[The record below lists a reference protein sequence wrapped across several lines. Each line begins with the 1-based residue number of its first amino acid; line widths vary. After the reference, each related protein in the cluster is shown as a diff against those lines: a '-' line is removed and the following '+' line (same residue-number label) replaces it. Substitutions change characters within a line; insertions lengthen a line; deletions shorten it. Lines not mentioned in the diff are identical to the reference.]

1 MPSVCRPN
9 PTAIL
14 SAERSNTIS
23 NEAAPVSELAQPLPF
38 PLPLDTSPSTFVPP
52 LSHSAEARLLWRVR
66 AKMLAAS
73 LRQSLSTA
81 RLRVSLVIVLSLFF
95 WYGLFRLFGEGFEFL
110 SMTIAHSATHAQT
123 VQAIYN
129 VFFASLM
136 MMLVISS
143 GIILYSGL
151 YCSSEAEFLLTTPV
165 RPERIVLHKF
175 QEAIVFSSWGFLL
188 LGSPM
193 LVAYGLQADAPWYY
207 FALLLPFMAAFVY
220 IPGGI
225 GAILC
230 MLFVHRMARIQRHF
244 VALVILATIAALGLF
259 GWSLLGKTE
268 GNLLTPG
275 WFQEMLGR
283 LEFSEHRMLPSWWL
297 SSGLL
302 EAARND
308 DSATGRAPWSESLL
322 FLSLLISNALFLRVL
337 AVSIGRRVYRTSYSE
352 LRTERARRRPRQN
365 FWLDRLVTH
374 YTPLLTPQ
382 MRLLIVKDLRLFRRD
397 PVQWSQFIIFFGLL
411 TLYFA
416 NIRRFSY
423 DVHYTAWVNMI
434 SFLNLAVVGLILST
448 FTTRFIFPML
458 SLEGRRFW
466 ILGMLPVRR
475 DSILWGKFL
484 FAATGS
490 AMPCCV
496 LILLSDLMLQISP
509 LVLAIHQLTCLL
521 LCLGLSGIAVGL
533 GAKMPDLREESPSKI
548 AAGFGGTL
556 NLVISA
562 IYIIAVVLLTALP
575 SHFYLAALQNDMDPF
590 WFRAW
595 LIGGT
600 IAACVTGL
608 LATFVPM
615 HVGLK
620 AFRALEL

>member
-1 MPSVCRPN
+1 MSDFAPASSLPLTLVQPT
-9 PTAIL
+9 TAIL
-14 SAERSNTIS
+14 LR
-23 NEAAPVSELAQPLPF
+23 
-38 PLPLDTSPSTFVPP
+38 P
-52 LSHSAEARLLWRVR
+52 LSYGAEARLLWWVR
-66 AKMLAAS
+66 AKILAAAV
-73 LRQSLSTA
+73 RQSLA
-81 RLRVSLVIVLSLFF
+81 RSRFRVTLVIVLSLLF
-95 WYGLFRLFGEGFEFL
+95 WFGLFQLFNKGFEFL
-110 SMTIAHSATHAQT
+110 SDTIGHTVTHAQT

-136 MMLVISS
+136 MMLVLSS
-143 GIILYSGL
+143 GIILYGGL
-151 YCSSEAEFLLTTPV
+151 YCSAEAEFLLTTPM

-175 QEAIVFSSWGFLL
+175 QEAIVFSSWGFVL

-207 FALLLPFMAAFVY
+207 FALLLPFMAAFIY

-230 MLFVHRMARIQRHF
+230 MLFIHRVARIQRHF
-244 VALVILATIAALGLF
+244 VAFSAWAAVAAAILFA
-259 GWSLLGKTE
+259 WSLLGKTE
-268 GNLLTPG
+268 GNLLTPI

-283 LEFSEHRMLPSWWL
+283 LQFSEYRLLPSWWL

-302 EAARND
+302 EAARSD
-308 DSATGRAPWSESLL
+308 PGPTGKAPWAESLL
-322 FLSLLISNALFLRVL
+322 FLSLLISNALFFRVL
-337 AVSIGRRVYRTSYSE
+337 AVGLSARIYRTSYSE
-352 LRTERARRRPRQN
+352 LRTQRAPRRPSKQ
-365 FWLDRLVTH
+365 FWLDQAVMRS
-374 YTPLLTPQ
+374 TPLLTPQ

-423 DVHYTAWVNMI
+423 DVNYIAWVNMI

-466 ILGMLPVRR
+466 ILGLLPVRR

-484 FAATGS
+484 FAAAGS
-490 AMPCCV
+490 AVPCCL
-496 LILLSDLMLQISP
+496 LILLSDLMLHISP

-521 LCLGLSGIAVGL
+521 LCVGLSGIAVGL

-562 IYIIAVVLLTALP
+562 SYIIVVVLLTALP
-575 SHFYLAALQNDMDPF
+575 SHFYLAAMQADVDPF
-590 WFRAW
+590 RMRTW
-595 LIGGT
+595 LIAGT
-600 IAACVTGL
+600 AAACLTGL
-608 LATFVPM
+608 VATLVPM
-615 HVGLK
+615 QIGLK
-620 AFRALEL
+620 AFRAMEF

>member
-1 MPSVCRPN
+1 MSTLAHPAVRARAPSA
-9 PTAIL
+9 TA
-14 SAERSNTIS
+14 
-23 NEAAPVSELAQPLPF
+23 
-38 PLPLDTSPSTFVPP
+38 LDAP
-52 LSHSAEARLLWRVR
+52 LSHSAEARLLWRLR
-66 AKMLAAS
+66 TRML
-73 LRQSLSTA
+73 LTVIRQALNSA
-81 RLRVSLVIVLSLFF
+81 RLRVSLVVILSVVF
-95 WYGLFRLFGEGFEFL
+95 WYGLFRLFSEGFGFL
-110 SMTIAHSATHAQT
+110 STTIGHPVTHAQT
-123 VQAIYN
+123 VQAVYN

-136 MMLVISS
+136 MMLVLSS
-143 GIILYSGL
+143 GIILYGGL
-151 YCSSEAEFLLTTPV
+151 YCSSEAEFLLTLPI

-193 LVAYGLQADAPWYY
+193 LVAYGRECEAPWYY
-207 FALLLPFMAAFVY
+207 YALLLPFMGAFIY

-230 MLFVHRMARIQRHF
+230 MLIVHHLASARRHLLALA
-244 VALVILATIAALGLF
+244 VAGGILGL
-259 GWSLLGKTE
+259 GLLAWSLLEKTE
-268 GNLLTPG
+268 SDLLTPL
-275 WFQEMLGR
+275 WFQEMLAR
-283 LEFSEHRMLPSWWL
+283 LQFSEHRLLPSWWL

-302 EAARND
+302 EAART
-308 DSATGRAPWSESLL
+308 DSGPHAGAPWAESLL

-337 AVSIGRRVYRTSYSE
+337 AVAVGKRIYRPGYSE
-352 LRTERARRRPRQN
+352 LRTERSRRRPNQH
-365 FWLDRLVTH
+365 FWLDELVMRA
-374 YTPLLTPQ
+374 TPALTPQ

-423 DVHYTAWVNMI
+423 DVNYTAWVNMI

-448 FTTRFIFPML
+448 FTTRFIYPMI

-466 ILGMLPVRR
+466 IMCMLPVRR

-484 FAATGS
+484 FAAAGS
-490 AMPCCV
+490 AIPCCL
-496 LILLSDLMLQISP
+496 LILLSDSMLQISP
-509 LVLAIHQLTCLL
+509 LVVAIHQLTCLL
-521 LCLGLSGIAVGL
+521 LCVGLSGIAVGL

-556 NLVISA
+556 SLVVSA
-562 IYIIAVVLLTALP
+562 IYIITVVMLTALP
-575 SHFYLAALQNDMDPF
+575 SHFYLAASQTDIDPF

-608 LATFVPM
+608 LATCVPM
-615 HVGLK
+615 AIGLR
-620 AFRALEL
+620 AFRHLEV

>member
-1 MPSVCRPN
+1 MKSDASGPF
-9 PTAIL
+9 
-14 SAERSNTIS
+14 EF
-23 NEAAPVSELAQPLPF
+23 AAGGQPLPTLM
-38 PLPLDTSPSTFVPP
+38 PA
-52 LSHSAEARLLWRVR
+52 SAEARLLWWLR
-66 AKMLAAS
+66 ARMILTS
-73 LRQSLSTA
+73 LRQSLANA
-81 RLRVSLVIVLSLFF
+81 RLRVTLVVVLSVLF
-95 WYGLFRLFGEGFEFL
+95 WYGLFRLFSGGFEFL
-110 SMTIAHSATHAQT
+110 SSTIAHPTTHQQT

-136 MMLVISS
+136 LMLVFSS

-151 YCSSEAEFLLTTPV
+151 YCSSEAEFLLTTPI

-193 LVAYGLQADAPWYY
+193 LVAHGLQASAPWYY

-220 IPGGI
+220 IPGGL

-230 MLFVHRMARIQRHF
+230 MLFIHRLGRIRRHF
-244 VALVILATIAALGLF
+244 LAVVVAVSLAALALLA
-259 GWSLLGKTE
+259 WSLLGKTE
-268 GNLLTPG
+268 GDLLTPD

-283 LEFSEHRMLPSWWL
+283 LQFSEHRLLPSWWL

-302 EAARND
+302 EASRRDANNY
-308 DSATGRAPWSESLL
+308 SWAESVL
-322 FLSLLISNALFLRVL
+322 FLSLLISNALFFRVL
-337 AVSIGRRVYRTSYSE
+337 AVVVGARVYRTSYSE
-352 LRTERARRRPRQN
+352 LRTERSRKRPSQR
-365 FWLDRLVTH
+365 FWLDRLVMH
-374 YTPLLTPQ
+374 ATPGLTQQ

-411 TLYFA
+411 ALYFT

-423 DVHYTAWVNMI
+423 DVNYTAWVNMI

-466 ILGMLPVRR
+466 ILSMLPVRR
-475 DSILWGKFL
+475 DAVLWGKFL
-484 FAATGS
+484 FAAAGS
-490 AMPCCV
+490 TIPCCA

-509 LVLAIHQLTCLL
+509 LVLLIHQLICVL
-521 LCLGLSGIAVGL
+521 LCVGLSGIAVGL

-556 NLVISA
+556 TLVISA
-562 IYIIAVVLLTALP
+562 IYIVLIVLLTAVP
-575 SHFYLAALQNDMDPF
+575 SHFYLAASQGAIESSHAGL
-590 WFRAW
+590 W
-595 LIGGT
+595 LVAGT
-600 IAACVTGL
+600 GAACAVGT
-608 LATFVPM
+608 LATLVPM
-615 HVGLK
+615 TIGLR
-620 AFRALEL
+620 AFRALEF

>member
-1 MPSVCRPN
+1 M
-9 PTAIL
+9 IL
-14 SAERSNTIS
+14 T
-23 NEAAPVSELAQPLPF
+23 
-38 PLPLDTSPSTFVPP
+38 
-52 LSHSAEARLLWRVR
+52 
-66 AKMLAAS
+66 S
-73 LRQSLSTA
+73 LRQSLANA
-81 RLRVSLVIVLSLFF
+81 RLRVTLVVVLSVLF
-95 WYGLFRLFGEGFEFL
+95 WYGLFRLFSGGFEFL
-110 SMTIAHSATHAQT
+110 SSTIAHPTTHEQT

-136 MMLVISS
+136 LMLVFSS

-151 YCSSEAEFLLTTPV
+151 YCSSEAEFLLTTPI

-193 LVAYGLQADAPWYY
+193 LVAHGLQASAPWYY

-220 IPGGI
+220 IPGGL

-230 MLFVHRMARIQRHF
+230 MLFIHRLGRIRRHF
-244 VALVILATIAALGLF
+244 TAVVVVISMTALALLA
-259 GWSLLGKTE
+259 WSLMGKTE
-268 GNLLTPG
+268 GDLLTPI

-283 LEFSEHRMLPSWWL
+283 LQFSEHRLLPSWWL

-302 EAARND
+302 EAARRDPNRY
-308 DSATGRAPWSESLL
+308 SWSESVL
-322 FLSLLISNALFLRVL
+322 FLSLLISNALFFRVL
-337 AVSIGRRVYRTSYSE
+337 AVAVGARVYRTSYSE
-352 LRTERARRRPRQN
+352 LRTERSRKRPGQR
-365 FWLDRLVTH
+365 FWLDRLVMH
-374 YTPLLTPQ
+374 ATPGLTQQ

-411 TLYFA
+411 ALYFT

-423 DVHYTAWVNMI
+423 DVNYTAWVNMI

-466 ILGMLPVRR
+466 ILSMLPVRR
-475 DSILWGKFL
+475 DAVLWGKFL
-484 FAATGS
+484 FASAGS
-490 AMPCCV
+490 TIPCCA

-509 LVLAIHQLTCLL
+509 LVLVIHQLICVL
-521 LCLGLSGIAVGL
+521 LCVGLSGIAVGL

-556 NLVISA
+556 TLVISA
-562 IYIIAVVLLTALP
+562 IYIVLIVLLTAVP
-575 SHFYLAALQNDMDPF
+575 SHFYLAASQGSIESSHAGL
-590 WFRAW
+590 W
-595 LIGGT
+595 LVAGT
-600 IAACVTGL
+600 GAACAVGA
-608 LATFVPM
+608 LATLVPM
-615 HVGLK
+615 TIGLR
-620 AFRALEL
+620 AFRALEF

>member
-1 MPSVCRPN
+1 MS
-9 PTAIL
+9 TLAGQL
-14 SAERSNTIS
+14 SEESAGDASQL
-23 NEAAPVSELAQPLPF
+23 SEIAL
-38 PLPLDTSPSTFVPP
+38 SP
-52 LSHSAEARLLWRVR
+52 HAEAQLLWRIR
-66 AKMLAAS
+66 GQMIRTMLHQA
-73 LRQSLSTA
+73 LTTA
-81 RLRVSLVIVLSLFF
+81 RLRVTLVLILSILFWF
-95 WYGLFRLFGEGFEFL
+95 GLFVLFSGGFQFL
-110 SMTIAHSATHAQT
+110 AITIDHKVTQAQT

-129 VFFASLM
+129 VFFASLL
-136 MMLVISS
+136 MMLILSS
-143 GIILYSGL
+143 AIILYGGL
-151 YCSSEAEFLLTTPV
+151 YCSGEAEFLLTTPV

-193 LVAYGLQADAPWYY
+193 LVAYGLHEDAPWYY
-207 FALLLPFMAAFVY
+207 YALLLPFMAAFVY

-230 MLFVHRMARIQRHF
+230 MLFVHYLARIRRQ
-244 VALVILATIAALGLF
+244 ALWLAGAAAIVGVLAV
-259 GWSLLGKTE
+259 GWTLMAKTE
-268 GNLLTPG
+268 GDLLTAN

-283 LEFSEHRMLPSWWL
+283 LQFSEHRLLPSWWL

-308 DSATGRAPWSESLL
+308 RGQLGNQPWAESLL
-322 FLSLLISNALFLRVL
+322 FLSLMISNALFLRVL
-337 AVSIGRRVYRTSYSE
+337 AVALGGRIYRKSYSE
-352 LRTERARRRPRQN
+352 LRTDHPRRRPRQG
-365 FWLDRLVTH
+365 FWLDRAVMH
-374 YTPLLTPQ
+374 WTPLLTTQ

-397 PVQWSQFIIFFGLL
+397 PVQWSQFLIFFGLL
-411 TLYFA
+411 ALYFA

-423 DVHYTAWVNMI
+423 DVNYTAWVNMI

-466 ILGMLPVRR
+466 ILSMLPVQR
-475 DSILWGKFL
+475 DAVLWGKFL
-484 FAATGS
+484 FAAIGS
-490 AMPCCV
+490 SLPCCL
-496 LILLSDLMLQISP
+496 LILLSDYMLRVSL

-562 IYIIAVVLLTALP
+562 AYIIVIVLLTALP
-575 SHFYLAALQNDMDPF
+575 MHFYLAVRQTDADALRIQS
-590 WFRAW
+590 W
-595 LIGGT
+595 LVAGIV
-600 IAACVTGL
+600 AAIVTGG
-608 LATFVPM
+608 LATVVPM
-615 HVGLK
+615 RIGLK
-620 AFRALEL
+620 AFRKLEF